1 LCYACCFV
9 NLWVASLSRPG
20 QKCRWLWFH
29 AEENK
34 VGEAMQFAEVLLKK
48 LRSTEMK
55 TARIEL
61 VAGMSIIDPLN
72 SANQIEMAVPA

>member
-1 LCYACCFV
+1 
-9 NLWVASLSRPG
+9 
-20 QKCRWLWFH
+20 
-29 AEENK
+29 
-34 VGEAMQFAEVLLKK
+34 MQFAEVLLKK